1 MHPSQHPIWY
11 DEPMKVPTTSSA
23 NTDQR
28 TMDVQ
33 LQQATENLHL
43 ALAQWASCQQACSQS
58 HETFDL
64 PPTPAVTNHPAMHLA
79 RSVQEPGL
87 LSHRVNQ
94 LNELEWQKVVSA
106 AEMSRQIQTQMPQL
120 APQVAA
126 TPAAYDA
133 AHSIA
138 TILAQQAAIA
148 WERTKPT
155 PDAPS
160 STAACNLPPCGRAAS
175 PSLPLSLSMEPMS
188 RQCTPQSAPL
198 EPPRMLGA
206 QSLQSGFSAS
216 GFPNGVKGG
225 QGSGTNSKESK
236 RSSKHSKGTIS
247 VDTWPR
253 HIGKGEGKGE
263 GKDSGRD
270 GALCDQ
276 LHHLQGYDYNQI
288 IVTRKIN
295 RLGFESPQIL
305 ESYFSKFGKVEHVL
319 VPHSHVKSRN
329 GVSRR
334 LRPSALGFIVMSNEM
349 DAMSVLAI
357 GEEHL
362 VADKEGV
369 VAAVRVHA
377 FKPFW
382 EVGEEEQ

>member
-1 MHPSQHPIWY
+1 
-11 DEPMKVPTTSSA
+11 
-23 NTDQR
+23 
-28 TMDVQ
+28 MDVQ
-33 LQQATENLHL
+33 LQQATQNLHL

-58 HETFDL
+58 PVPIDI
-64 PPTPAVTNHPAMHLA
+64 PPTPAVREMAFPNATAPAFNLA
-79 RSVQEPGL
+79 GGMQEPDL
-87 LSHRVNQ
+87 FSHRANQMNDVEWENVVN
-94 LNELEWQKVVSA
+94 A
-106 AEMSRQIQTQMPQL
+106 ARMSRQIQTQMPQSL
-120 APQVAA
+120 PQVAA

-138 TILAQQAAIA
+138 TILAQQAATA
-148 WERTKPT
+148 WQRTHPT

-160 STAACNLPPCGRAAS
+160 SKAAGDLAPCGRAAELFHLGCLT
-175 PSLPLSLSMEPMS
+175 PPMS
-188 RQCTPQSAPL
+188 RQCSPQSDFAPL
-198 EPPRMLGA
+198 EPPGMFVA
-206 QSLQSGFSAS
+206 QAQQNSFS
-216 GFPNGVKGG
+216 GFPNGGKGG
-225 QGSGTNSKESK
+225 RTNSKEINEWK
-236 RSSKHSKGTIS
+236 GSSKQSKGTIS
-247 VDTWPR
+247 VDAPTR
-253 HIGKGEGKGE
+253 VMGKGE

-305 ESYFSKFGKVEHVL
+305 EAHFSQFGKVEHVL

-349 DAMSVLAI
+349 EVNGVLAI

-362 VADKEGV
+362 IADKEGV

-382 EVGEEEQ
+382 EGGEDEQ